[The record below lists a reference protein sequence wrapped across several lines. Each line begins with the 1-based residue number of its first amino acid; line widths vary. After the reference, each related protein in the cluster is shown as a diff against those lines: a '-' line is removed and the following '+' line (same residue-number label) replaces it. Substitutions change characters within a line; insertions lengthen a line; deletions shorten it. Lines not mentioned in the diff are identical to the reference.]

1 MITIGLTGGIASGKS
16 TVSAEL
22 RSLGLPVFDADA
34 EARLAVAA
42 GSEGLAQV
50 IAVLGKE
57 YLSEEGTLDRAKVAE
72 RIFHDKEALKAVEAI
87 IHKIVW
93 QQAESFLAASS
104 KQGHKAAVL
113 DVPLL
118 IECGWHKNVDSV
130 WLVSVS
136 RQQQVERA
144 MLRSGMTADE
154 VNARIEA
161 QMSLAEKKKYA
172 DVVLDNSGSQAETM
186 QVCIRSWSCF
196 WVASVKGKRK
206 ARSRRTKTH
215 GRLYSWLLLL
225 GVLLVIGFGGWKI
238 WSSDTV
244 QMRFVYMWDYQQDI
258 VTYSKKNNVDPF
270 LVAAIIKNESNFK
283 HDAVSK
289 VGAVGLMQIMPE
301 TGRWIAEQMGL
312 ENYQDSDLYQTR
324 KNIRMGCWYVGELEH
339 EFQHNLVLLMVAYNA
354 GRGQT
359 HEWMQEN
366 GWDYNFNDIKSI
378 PYPDTREYVAKVMQD
393 RDKYYLLY
401 KDKIK

>member
-42 GSEGLAQV
+42 
-50 IAVLGKE
+50 
-57 YLSEEGTLDRAKVAE
+57 AKVAE

-186 QVCIRSWSCF
+186 QAVHSQ
-196 WVASVKGKRK
+196 
-206 ARSRRTKTH
+206 
-215 GRLYSWLLLL
+215 LELLL
-225 GVLLVIGFGGWKI
+225 GG
-238 WSSDTV
+238 
-244 QMRFVYMWDYQQDI
+244 
-258 VTYSKKNNVDPF
+258 
-270 LVAAIIKNESNFK
+270 
-283 HDAVSK
+283 VSE
-289 VGAVGLMQIMPE
+289 G
-301 TGRWIAEQMGL
+301 
-312 ENYQDSDLYQTR
+312 
-324 KNIRMGCWYVGELEH
+324 
-339 EFQHNLVLLMVAYNA
+339 
-354 GRGQT
+354 
-359 HEWMQEN
+359 
-366 GWDYNFNDIKSI
+366 
-378 PYPDTREYVAKVMQD
+378 
-393 RDKYYLLY
+393 
-401 KDKIK
+401 